1 MKTILSSNETR
12 YRLARTIIQG
22 IIGVI
27 IANVD
32 FLFDSFHFEP
42 EMKAFIVA
50 LTMAILSPIMAE
62 LGNGSVPIQTTFN
75 GDGIE
80 QLLEEGSGNEETTDS
95 AEE

>member
-1 MKTILSSNETR
+1 MKTILNSNEAR

-62 LGNGSVPIQTTFN
+62 LGNNPVSETVDEI
-75 GDGIE
+75 DYI
-80 QLLEEGSGNEETTDS
+80 EEGGNDGN
-95 AEE
+95 

>member
-1 MKTILSSNETR
+1 MKTILNSNEAKF
-12 YRLARTIIQG
+12 RLARTIIQG
-22 IIGVI
+22 IIGVL

-32 FLFDSFHFEP
+32 FLFDTFHFEP

-62 LGNGSVPIQTTFN
+62 LGNAPEQIQTTFN
-75 GDGIE
+75 ADGLGMMEGGD
-80 QLLEEGSGNEETTDS
+80 NETENDS